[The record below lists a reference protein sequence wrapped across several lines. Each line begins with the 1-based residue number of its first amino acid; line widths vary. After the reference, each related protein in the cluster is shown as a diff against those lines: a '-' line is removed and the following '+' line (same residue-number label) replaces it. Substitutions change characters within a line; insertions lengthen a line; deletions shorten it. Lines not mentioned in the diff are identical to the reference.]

1 MCQLTWLQ
9 QTLKFS
15 ILAFW
20 EKKKKK
26 KKKGNRSIGFFGS
39 YQSWLLQVFLH
50 TRVWKISS
58 QMLVLQAVIGS

>member
-15 ILAFW
+15 INLLG

-26 KKKGNRSIGFFGS
+26 EKGNRSIGFFGS

>member
-26 KKKGNRSIGFFGS
+26 KGNSSIGFFGS